1 MSCNQKIKNF
11 PEKNSTILKEIID
24 KLNRIIKGKRRIMYS
39 DIINLILRE
48 GLNGESYNNLIIWCN
63 YKIRLGEIFVYT
75 LQFSSLNLQ
84 KKKNL
89 LIYFKDYI

>member
-11 PEKNSTILKEIID
+11 PDKNSTILKEILD

-48 GLNGESYNNLIIWCN
+48 GLNEESCNNLIIWCN
-63 YKIRLGEIFVYT
+63 YKIRIGEIFVE
-75 LQFSSLNLQ
+75 F
-84 KKKNL
+84 
-89 LIYFKDYI
+89 

>member
-11 PEKNSTILKEIID
+11 PEKNSTILKEILD
-24 KLNRIIKGKRRIMYS
+24 KLNKIIKGKRRPMYS

-63 YKIRLGEIFVYT
+63 YKIRIGEIYVEF
-75 LQFSSLNLQ
+75 
-84 KKKNL
+84 
-89 LIYFKDYI
+89 

>member
-24 KLNRIIKGKRRIMYS
+24 KLNRIMKGKRRIMYS

-63 YKIRLGEIFVYT
+63 YKIRLGEIFVE
-75 LQFSSLNLQ
+75 F
-84 KKKNL
+84 
-89 LIYFKDYI
+89 

>member
-11 PEKNSTILKEIID
+11 PYKNSTILKEIID

-63 YKIRLGEIFVYT
+63 YKIRLGEIFVE
-75 LQFSSLNLQ
+75 F
-84 KKKNL
+84 
-89 LIYFKDYI
+89 